1 VAARR
6 SLRSRG
12 VRRRGAIRV
21 LAFVGLLVAMPIA
34 MRLAQARFPSEAGP
48 HGIPALACL
57 LVYVACAAALRSRVI
72 AGVLAGILIWGFI
85 DLYQSF
91 DPEQW
96 EGQLL
101 LWSGTGF
108 MAGLLW
114 EGISRAIAPDLQ
126 GTDRDRGSGESS

>member
-1 VAARR
+1 
-6 SLRSRG
+6 

-34 MRLAQARFPSEAGP
+34 MRFAQERFPSEAGP

-96 EGQLL
+96 GGQLL
-101 LWSGTGF
+101 LWSGIGF

-114 EGISRAIAPDLQ
+114 EGISRAMSPDSQ

>member
-1 VAARR
+1 
-6 SLRSRG
+6 
-12 VRRRGAIRV
+12 
-21 LAFVGLLVAMPIA
+21 VGLLIAMPIA
-34 MRLAQARFPSEAGP
+34 MRLAQERFPSEAGP
-48 HGIPALACL
+48 HGIPAVACL

-72 AGVLAGILIWGFI
+72 AGVLAGILIWAFT
-85 DLYQSF
+85 DPYLSL

-114 EGISRAIAPDLQ
+114 EGISRAISPDSQ
-126 GTDRDRGSGESS
+126 ETDRGRRPGESS

>member
-1 VAARR
+1 MGRG
-6 SLRSRG
+6 SCG
-12 VRRRGAIRV
+12 VRRHGAIRV

-34 MRLAQARFPSEAGP
+34 MRLAQERFPSEAGP
-48 HGIPALACL
+48 HGIPAVACL

-72 AGVLAGILIWGFI
+72 AGVLAGILIWAFT
-85 DLYQSF
+85 DPYLSL

-114 EGISRAIAPDLQ
+114 EGISRAIAPEEPSDPPV
-126 GTDRDRGSGESS
+126 D

>member
-1 VAARR
+1 
-6 SLRSRG
+6 

-34 MRLAQARFPSEAGP
+34 MRLAQERFPSEAGP

-72 AGVLAGILIWGFI
+72 AGVLAGILIWGFT
-85 DLYQSF
+85 DPHQSL

-114 EGISRAIAPDLQ
+114 EGISRAMSPDSQ